1 MICGT
6 MIKSVHGAERR
17 SLANMKNSELSAF
30 IDEWV
35 NSKRNREIL
44 KERLIDG
51 IKISDLAEK
60 YELSDRQIKNIIKK
74 FRQLL

>member
-1 MICGT
+1 
-6 MIKSVHGAERR
+6 
-17 SLANMKNSELSAF
+17 MKNSELSAF

-35 NSKRNREIL
+35 PSKRNREIL

-74 FRQLL
+74 FKALL

>member
-1 MICGT
+1 M
-6 MIKSVHGAERR
+6 S
-17 SLANMKNSELSAF
+17 NSELSAF

-35 NSKRNREIL
+35 PSKRNRDIL

-51 IKISDLAEK
+51 IKISILAEK

>member
-1 MICGT
+1 M
-6 MIKSVHGAERR
+6 S
-17 SLANMKNSELSAF
+17 NSELSAF

-35 NSKRNREIL
+35 PSKRNRDIL

-51 IKISDLAEK
+51 IKISILAEK

-74 FRQLL
+74 FKELIP

>member
-1 MICGT
+1 M
-6 MIKSVHGAERR
+6 S
-17 SLANMKNSELSAF
+17 NSELSAF

-35 NSKRNREIL
+35 PSKRNRDIL

-51 IKISDLAEK
+51 IKISILAEK

-74 FRQLL
+74 FKLRLP